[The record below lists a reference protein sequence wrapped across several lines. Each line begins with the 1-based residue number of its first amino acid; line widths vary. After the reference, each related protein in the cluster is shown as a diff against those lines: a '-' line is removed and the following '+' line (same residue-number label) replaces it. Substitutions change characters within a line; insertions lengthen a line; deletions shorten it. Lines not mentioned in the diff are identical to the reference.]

1 VKRHNSRRDVFAA
14 AVFAAMMV
22 FATAG
27 AAAQGPPTGFEGFS
41 RNKGEPVKIQSA
53 SLEVRDKEKIATF
66 RGDVHVTQGDTVIR
80 CQTLVVYYDNDDVTG
95 GKPAQPGPSEQQ
107 QIRKME
113 ALGGVV
119 LNQKDQNAT
128 GERADFDIKSNT
140 LILIGNVVVTK
151 GENVLKG
158 PKLVVNMTDGVSRME
173 GGRVDALINRNSAA
187 PQKGPASASREK
199 EKEKEKSPPSRPARP
214 K

>member
-1 VKRHNSRRDVFAA
+1 
-14 AVFAAMMV
+14 MMA

-27 AAAQGPPTGFEGFS
+27 AGAQGPPTGFEGFS
-41 RNKGEPVKIQSA
+41 RNKGQPVKIQAA

-66 RGDVHVTQGDTVIR
+66 SGDVHVTQGDTLIR
-80 CQTLVVYYDNDDVTG
+80 CQTLVVYYDTDDVTG
-95 GKPAQPGPSEQQ
+95 ARPAQAGAAGQQ

-119 LNQKDQNAT
+119 VNQKDQNAS
-128 GERADFDIKSNT
+128 GERADFDMKSNT
-140 LILIGNVVVTK
+140 LVLSGNVVVTK
-151 GENVLKG
+151 GQDVLRG

-173 GGRVDALINRNSAA
+173 GGRVDALINSGGAA
-187 PQKGPASASREK
+187 KAKAPPTAGSEKGTG
-199 EKEKEKSPPSRPARP
+199 SRPARP

>member
-1 VKRHNSRRDVFAA
+1 MKRHNSRRDLLAA
-14 AVFAAMMV
+14 AVFAALMA

-41 RNKGEPVKIQSA
+41 RNKGQPVKIQAA

-66 RGDVHVTQGDTVIR
+66 RGDVHVTQGDTLLR
-80 CQTLVVYYDNDDVTG
+80 CQTLVVYYDADDVTG
-95 GKPAQPGPSEQQ
+95 GRPAQPGPTEQQ

-113 ALGGVV
+113 ALGGVIV
-119 LNQKDQNAT
+119 NQKDQNAT
-128 GERADFDIKSNT
+128 GERADFDMKSNT
-140 LILIGNVVVTK
+140 LVLSGNVVVTK
-151 GENVLKG
+151 GQDVLRG

-173 GGRVDALINRNSAA
+173 GGRIDALINSSTARE
-187 PQKGPASASREK
+187 KGSPSASREK
-199 EKEKEKSPPSRPARP
+199 GPPSRPARP